1 MIKKIKNKLIGKRI
15 ILKITKP
22 DITLANTI
30 FQVIDENRKHLRPWF
45 PWERATKTV
54 EDSLKYLFDKEE
66 KVRAG
71 EKVEY
76 GIYVNNKY
84 IGNIGIFDID
94 QKKKSAEIGY
104 WLSAKFTRK
113 GYTTEAVRILEKE
126 FFINHSLNRIQI
138 KCDEKNVA
146 SAGVAKK
153 CGYVFEGKH
162 RENFYSEYFK
172 GFRNT
177 LVFSKL
183 RSDFKKKNQNSNND

>member
-1 MIKKIKNKLIGKRI
+1 MVKKIKDKLIGKRI

-22 DITLANTI
+22 DIATAKAM
-30 FQVIDENRKHLRPWF
+30 FKVINGNRKHLRPWF
-45 PWERATKTV
+45 PWEKATKKI

-66 KVRAG
+66 KVQTG

-76 GIYVNNKY
+76 GIYIGNEY

-94 QKKKSAEIGY
+94 KKKRSAEISY

-126 FFINHSLNRIQI
+126 FFISYGLNRIQI
-138 KCDEKNVA
+138 KCDERNMG

-153 CGYVFEGKH
+153 CGYIFEGKH
-162 RENFYSEYFK
+162 REDSYSEYLK
-172 GFRNT
+172 DFRNT
-177 LVFSKL
+177 LFFSKL
-183 RSDFKKKNQNSNND
+183 RSDFKK